1 MGIWTNFDGR
11 LVTHVDDHF
20 SLDKS
25 FKEFFDGDEA
35 NIYCN
40 SWVNND
46 KLITDFNCNIEDEL
60 FVALIKMRQ
69 FISTIKADKKHFSA
83 DINVKGRYRE

>member
-1 MGIWTNFDGR
+1 MGIWTNFDGKIT
-11 LVTHVDDHF
+11 THIDDHF
-20 SLDKS
+20 SLDKA
-25 FKEFFDGDEA
+25 FKEFFDGYEA

-46 KLITDFNCNIEDEL
+46 KLITNFNCNIEDAL

-69 FISTIKADKKHFSA
+69 FINAIKADKKHFSV
-83 DINVKGRYRE
+83 DINVQGRYLE